1 MKKARKS
8 LSLILAMAMIL
19 GIIVIA
25 PTTASAESYE
35 YAMYPGDVLQMTQ
48 GAYAEYN
55 AYSHNG
61 QTGYVQNAFDMVGNS
76 VYKAPFTGTIV
87 KIGSSLNVVAVA
99 SENKVYWADGTL
111 DYLTVYFMHDNN
123 ISDITDGARITQ
135 GTPFY
140 HPGTAGGA
148 TGSHLHIYARR
159 GRLTAKNMYG
169 GSGDV
174 YVNNALYIKNTTSV
188 VQTGGYSWKTAPTD
202 SQPPT
207 INRIYISQVNDTGFR
222 VCFEASDNIGIT
234 SAKVAT
240 WATGDMSDLIWHN
253 CSYNGSGTYF
263 VDLKR
268 SDYAPEATFYISH
281 AYVYDAA
288 GNSSSKEITKS
299 YNEGYSVVNSIYYSQ
314 ITRDTFRICCEVND
328 VSNVDSVRVAT
339 WATGN
344 MSDIKWTDCSYNGVT
359 TYFAEL
365 NRNDYISGAKL
376 YISHVYI
383 KFKSGIEQ
391 SFERS
396 IKYEDES
403 PVISN
408 IQISNI
414 TENGFLISCKIED
427 ESRIKSVQFP
437 TWLASDPK
445 QSDIKWHEATIEDDI
460 AKCYIAMADHNNL
473 VDTYFIHVYAYDSF
487 DNLGI
492 AMVTVDM
499 KAVLE
504 EQQRETTDSTITEPT
519 QATTVM
525 PTETSTEITEPT
537 QPSTTKPTEPI
548 ETQPTTVKTTEPTEP
563 TPATEEKIDISK
575 WQVSGI
581 YNKQY
586 TGKYI
591 KQYGITVYN
600 DGEYA
605 DIKVK
610 YRNNL
615 NAGTAAVIITGIG
628 DYTGTITKTFKIN
641 KAKNPM
647 LTWRDTEAVFSKT
660 LKKHKV
666 IVKGVIGAYNYQGS
680 VTFTK
685 LSGSK
690 SLTIS
695 KGGVIT
701 VKKGKYKKNS
711 ILSMKVKITAK
722 GNANYMSKSKKMT
735 VKIKI
740 K

>member
-1 MKKARKS
+1 MKKAKKTV
-8 LSLILAMAMIL
+8 SLILTAVMLISIL
-19 GIIVIA
+19 ITA
-25 PTTASAESYE
+25 PTTASAAGGVQAKIDTVRAVYPNSCKYFTRSGNQCTNASGEDCKLQNIPARGGLPSGASVSSWGCYSCYAFAE
-35 YAMYPGDVLQMTQ
+35 YVFAYTFGKSFRNYPTAAKPVFGDVIRVVGWYGESHYGIYLGEDANYYYVFDGNGDGKCGVQYNHALSKSEHPLQ
-48 GAYAEYN
+48 
-55 AYSHNG
+55 
-61 QTGYVQNAFDMVGNS
+61 QTYH
-76 VYKAPFTGTIV
+76 
-87 KIGSSLNVVAVA
+87 A
-99 SENKVYWADGTL
+99 SNY
-111 DYLTVYFMHDNN
+111 
-123 ISDITDGARITQ
+123 SDIDGE
-135 GTPFY
+135 
-140 HPGTAGGA
+140 
-148 TGSHLHIYARR
+148 S
-159 GRLTAKNMYG
+159 
-169 GSGDV
+169 
-174 YVNNALYIKNTTSV
+174 
-188 VQTGGYSWKTAPTD
+188 TD

-207 INRIYISQVNDTGFR
+207 INRIYISQVNDIGFR

-268 SDYAPEATFYISH
+268 SDYAPGATFYISH

-548 ETQPTTVKTTEPTEP
+548 ETQPTTVKTTEPTIFTNESATQSTP
-563 TPATEEKIDISK
+563 TKPVVK
-575 WQVSGI
+575 
-581 YNKQY
+581 
-586 TGKYI
+586 
-591 KQYGITVYN
+591 
-600 DGEYA
+600 
-605 DIKVK
+605 KVTK
-610 YRNNL
+610 VAFSER
-615 NAGTAAVIITGIG
+615 IITLINGRS
-628 DYTGTITKTFKIN
+628 TTLKATITPTNATN
-641 KAKNPM
+641 KKLKWTTSN
-647 LTWRDTEAVFSKT
+647 SKVAT
-660 LKKHKV
+660 V
-666 IVKGVIGAYNYQGS
+666 SQ
-680 VTFTK
+680 
-685 LSGSK
+685 SG
-690 SLTIS
+690 
-695 KGGVIT
+695 
-701 VKKGKYKKNS
+701 
-711 ILSMKVKITAK
+711 KITAMGKGTATIKAITLDGTQKYAICKVTVKQPVTSVKLNKKSATLKVK
-722 GNANYMSKSKKMT
+722 GNAKQKTVTLKATVNPKNANNKAVSWKSSNTKIATVNSKGKVTAKKKGTCYITATAKDGSKKSAKCKVV
-735 VKIKI
+735 VK
-740 K
+740 